1 MHLGQVALDIENNG
15 GLIVGEVFAEFYLE
29 AAECPSIKIED
40 VDVTTVHT
48 DEEVVVIQR
57 L

>member
-1 MHLGQVALDIENNG
+1 MAFDIENNG

-29 AAECPSIKIED
+29 AAKGPSIEIED

>member
-29 AAECPSIKIED
+29 ATECPSVQVEN
-40 VDVTTVHT
+40 VDVTAVHT
-48 DEEVVVIQR
+48 DEEVFVIQR